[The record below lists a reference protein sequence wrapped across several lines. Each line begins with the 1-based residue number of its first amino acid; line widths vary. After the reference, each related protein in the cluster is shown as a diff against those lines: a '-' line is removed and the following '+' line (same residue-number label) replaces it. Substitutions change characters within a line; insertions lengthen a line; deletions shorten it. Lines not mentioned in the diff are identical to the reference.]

1 MEWFNDSLKIYLFH
15 YWMNPCFWTNLLN
28 EWLKDIF
35 NSPFSPPKKKKDAQ
49 TGIDRWNWNWNF
61 TTCIRFLTISIRFWN
76 WNWFSI
82 PNPTQFRGSILK
94 TDRKYRWGEWM
105 TSSLFHLQYPWLSC
119 PWTRHPTPN
128 CSLGATAKIAAHCS
142 GCVFKVCVC
151 SLLTAPNNLDGLNA
165 ENKFRVWVTILGL
178 PRTSFILSFK

>member
-1 MEWFNDSLKIYLFH
+1 MTHSRFTCFITGWISVFERIFWMNDSKTFLTAPFH
-15 YWMNPCFWTNLLN
+15 HL
-28 EWLKDIF
+28 
-35 NSPFSPPKKKKDAQ
+35 KKKKDAQ
-49 TGIDRWNWNWNF
+49 TGIDRWNWNFNF
-61 TTCIRFLTISIRFWN
+61 TTCIRFWN